1 MPRRAL
7 LMRKIRELIRL
18 KYQAKLSHE
27 AIARALCVSKGVVAK
42 YVARLEQRGLDPQAL
57 LAADE
62 AEVLRQLS
70 SAPRPQYGGRIVPDY
85 AHVHAQLKRAG
96 VTLTLLWEEYTAA
109 NAGAATYRYS
119 QFADR
124 YRQYVAGLRRSMR
137 QVHRAGEKLF
147 IDYAGQTVPY
157 GEDGERAQIFVAAL
171 GASNYT
177 FACATEHQRLED
189 WTGALVRAFEYF
201 DGVPQLI
208 VPDNARALI
217 ADPDRYEPRASATIA
232 DLATHYGTAVLPAR
246 PHRPRD
252 KGKVEVAVLVVERWI
267 LARLRDRHFATLE
280 ELDEAIGELLEDL
293 NGRAFKRLPGTR
305 RSAYETLDR
314 PALKALPVARYEFA
328 RYYAA
333 KVSID
338 YHVSVEEHFYSAP
351 HALVQERVEVRA
363 TAATVEI
370 LHRGRR
376 VAAHVRSYVRYGYTT
391 VAEHLPAAHRA
402 HLEWSPGRLVRW
414 GEQHGVACAEVIR
427 RILATRR
434 HPEQGYRSCLGLLKL
449 ERQHGAVR
457 LEAAC
462 ARALALGSA
471 RYLTVAAIL
480 KSRQESLPLPG
491 TAAAD
496 WSSPEHRHLR
506 GPKYYS

>member
-27 AIARALCVSKGVVAK
+27 AIARALCISKGVVAK
-42 YVARLEQRGLDPQAL
+42 YVARIEQRGLDPEAL
-57 LAADE
+57 LAGEE
-62 AEVLRQLS
+62 AQVLQQLQP
-70 SAPRPQYGGRIVPDY
+70 APRPQYGGRVMPDY
-85 AHVHAQLKRAG
+85 ARVHTELKRAG
-96 VTLTLLWEEYTAA
+96 VTLTLVWQEYVAA
-109 NAGAATYRYS
+109 NAGAPTYGFS

-124 YRQYVAGLRRSMR
+124 YRHYVASLRRSMR

-157 GEDGERAQIFVAAL
+157 GDEGDRGQIYVAAL

-177 FACATEHQRLED
+177 FACATERQRLED
-189 WTGALVRAFEYF
+189 WTGALVRTFEYL
-201 DGVPQLI
+201 DGVPQLV

-232 DLATHYGTAVLPAR
+232 DLAAHYGTAVLPAR
-246 PHRPRD
+246 PRRPRD
-252 KGKVEVAVLVVERWI
+252 KGKVEVAVQIVERWI
-267 LARLRDRHFATLE
+267 LARLRDRRFGTLA
-280 ELDEAIGELLEDL
+280 ELDAAIGDLLVDL
-293 NGRAFKRLPGTR
+293 NGRPFKRLPGTR
-305 RSAYETLDR
+305 RSAYEALDR
-314 PALKALPVARYEFA
+314 PALKPLPVGRYEFA
-328 RYYAA
+328 RYSTT

-338 YHVSVEEHFYSAP
+338 YHIAVDEHFYSVP
-351 HALVQERVEVRA
+351 HALVQQSVEVRA
-363 TAATVEI
+363 TAGAVEI
-370 LHRGRR
+370 LHGGRR
-376 VAAHVRSYVRYGYTT
+376 VAAHVRSGIRFGYTT
-391 VAEHLPAAHRA
+391 VPEHLPAAHRA

-427 RILATRR
+427 RILETRL

-449 ERQHGAVR
+449 ERQHGASR

-471 RYLTVAAIL
+471 RYLTVAQIL

-491 TAAAD
+491 AGD
-496 WSSPEHRHLR
+496 WSSPEHAHLR